1 MLLDHE
7 KAFHTITRRC
17 QWKLLASMKLIQ
29 TWFKSNIFSN
39 FRKLFLFLWS
49 FWCSLPEDYVIRTA
63 WKVSKY
69 GFFSGPHFLVFGL
82 NTAICRVN
90 LRTEKKSVFGHFSR
104 SVVLSSSLVLL
115 MSIASKFSESRLFS
129 GTYFLVFGTRNIH
142 IQSEYGKIR
151 TRKTFESVHIL
162 YNNHVPNYQIK
173 SVWYANGW

>member
-1 MLLDHE
+1 MWLKFLKGVCLSSLKDNIVRYFAIGMITNVMLLDHE

-90 LRTEKKSVFGHFSR
+90 LRTEKRLRIWTLFTYCGSLLFFSSVNEHC
-104 SVVLSSSLVLL
+104 L
-115 MSIASKFSESRLFS
+115 
-129 GTYFLVFGTRNIH
+129 
-142 IQSEYGKIR
+142 
-151 TRKTFESVHIL
+151 
-162 YNNHVPNYQIK
+162 
-173 SVWYANGW
+173 

>member
-90 LRTEKKSVFGHFSR
+90 LRTEKRLRIWTLFTYCGSLLFFSSVNEHCLYIFRIRGIFWNLFSR
-104 SVVLSSSLVLL
+104 IRYAKYPYSVRMWKNTDQKNLWISTH
-115 MSIASKFSESRLFS
+115 F
-129 GTYFLVFGTRNIH
+129 
-142 IQSEYGKIR
+142 IQ
-151 TRKTFESVHIL
+151 
-162 YNNHVPNYQIK
+162 
-173 SVWYANGW
+173 